1 MFRPRRHSTSAATEV
16 SRVNVFPSG
25 LGWVATAWQHKRLY
39 ALTFGHRSPQLAVTG
54 LGLSAEASASV
65 EAASGDAFAERLQA
79 YADGR
84 ADDFRDVPVVLDDF
98 TDFQRRVFHRC
109 RRIAYGSTL
118 AYGELAA
125 AIGAPQ
131 AARAVGNTMARN
143 RIPLVIPCHRVVGAA
158 GALGGFSAPD
168 GINLKRR
175 LLQLE
180 KENRR

>member
-1 MFRPRRHSTSAATEV
+1 MFRPTRHSLPATMEV
-16 SRVNVFPSG
+16 PRVDVFPSG
-25 LGWVATAWQHKRLY
+25 LGWVATAWQRKRLY
-39 ALTFGHRSPQLAVTG
+39 SLTFGHRSPQLAVTA
-54 LGLSAEASASV
+54 LGLSADAPASV
-65 EAASGDAFAERLQA
+65 AAAPRDAFAKRLQA

-125 AIGAPQ
+125 AIGSPQ

-168 GINLKRR
+168 GINMKRR
-175 LLQLE
+175 LLRL
-180 KENRR
+180 ENR